1 MAAKRGKTQ
10 AKRSG
15 GMKYGVVLLVGL
27 AIGLGLA
34 VAYFVYGDR
43 SKLDA
48 ILPQPNPQA
57 EAPTP
62 SRDREPV
69 AQEPEAPADA
79 PKPTYD
85 FYTVLPEK
93 EVELPGQA
101 ENAAAPSAS
110 TTPSTATTPAASA
123 NAPASA
129 AQLQA
134 GAFSNAGDAE
144 ALRAKLALLG
154 QTARIETVEANGR
167 TLHRVRLGPYAD
179 ATALESARKTLA
191 DAGFNATPAR

>member
-1 MAAKRGKTQ
+1 MAAKRGKSQ

-34 VAYFVYGDR
+34 MGYFVYGDR

-69 AQEPEAPADA
+69 AQEPEAPAET

-93 EVELPGQA
+93 EVELPGQTA
-101 ENAAAPSAS
+101 DAAAPAASAA
-110 TTPSTATTPAASA
+110 PNTATTPTAT
-123 NAPASA
+123 NTPASA
-129 AQLQA
+129 GQLQA

-154 QTARIETVEANGR
+154 QTARIETVQVNGR

-179 ATALESARKTLA
+179 AAALENARKTLA
-191 DAGFNATPAR
+191 DAGISATPAR